1 MAPPHSRNHV
11 QTRNAWIFFTITVI
25 ECIANCA
32 LEAVLFYFVASQIDI
47 RQDKQART
55 IPTYLSIYILALIF
69 QVVFTFMAIQ
79 QRNTIQIIGLVIFNA
94 CFVAYS
100 AVQITEIPQSVR
112 EIDYTGISITADW
125 LERRLKPILIVIPC
139 ITGVAQILYMY
150 LAYRIYQDF
159 GWLVFKRLGADRK
172 IHRYYFYYEIF
183 ACLLKFDFFFFV
195 GFSMQ
200 LLVLNLSFNDV
211 EAWLT
216 LAAIPVAIIFIFL
229 AIWSVKHEIHLLQA
243 LFDVAIVGGGAYFG
257 VKLWRI
263 WDADTQAIYLNDRK
277 SLTIF
282 AVIAIV

>member
-1 MAPPHSRNHV
+1 M
-11 QTRNAWIFFTITVI
+11 
-25 ECIANCA
+25 
-32 LEAVLFYFVASQIDI
+32 
-47 RQDKQART
+47 
-55 IPTYLSIYILALIF
+55 
-69 QVVFTFMAIQ
+69 
-79 QRNTIQIIGLVIFNA
+79 
-94 CFVAYS
+94 
-100 AVQITEIPQSVR
+100 
-112 EIDYTGISITADW
+112 SITADW
-125 LERRLKPILIVIPC
+125 LERRLRPILIVIPV
-139 ITGVAQILYMY
+139 ITGVAQILYTY

-229 AIWSVKHEIHLLQA
+229 AIWSVKHEIHWLQA
-243 LFDVAIVGGGAYFG
+243 LFDVAIVAGYFG

-263 WDADTQAIYLNDRK
+263 WDADTQAIYQNDRK

-282 AVIAIV
+282 GIPLSGLKEGSCYPSTDL

>member
-1 MAPPHSRNHV
+1 M
-11 QTRNAWIFFTITVI
+11 
-25 ECIANCA
+25 
-32 LEAVLFYFVASQIDI
+32 D
-47 RQDKQART
+47 
-55 IPTYLSIYILALIF
+55 
-69 QVVFTFMAIQ
+69 
-79 QRNTIQIIGLVIFNA
+79 
-94 CFVAYS
+94 
-100 AVQITEIPQSVR
+100 
-112 EIDYTGISITADW
+112 ITADW
-125 LERRLKPILIVIPC
+125 LNRRLRPILIVIPC
-139 ITGVAQILYMY
+139 ITGVAQIIYMY

-200 LLVLNLSFNDV
+200 LLVLNLSFDDV

-229 AIWSVKHEIHLLQA
+229 AIWSVKHEIHWLQA

-263 WDADTQAIYLNDRK
+263 YDADTQAIYQNDRK

-282 AVIAIV
+282 GTFDVTGVVLIVAAIAIMLMASTLVVSIICQINFGKGLKKYCNPNVE